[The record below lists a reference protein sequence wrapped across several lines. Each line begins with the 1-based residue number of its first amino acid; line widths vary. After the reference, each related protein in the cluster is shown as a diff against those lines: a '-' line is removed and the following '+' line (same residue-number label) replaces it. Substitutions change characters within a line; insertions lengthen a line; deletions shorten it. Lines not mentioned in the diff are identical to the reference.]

1 MSNSLNCIRFF
12 VLLLTFGLL
21 SQGCGR
27 NEPGQVVPLKNHYA
41 GGFEI
46 VEGDG
51 FTRLTVKNPWEQAR
65 NVSVDYYLVDR
76 NLEVPESL
84 KGKTIIR
91 TPVNRI
97 VCMSTTHLAYLDKL
111 GQLDKISGI
120 SGSQYVSH
128 PAVRKRIGLGE
139 IRDVG
144 YGQNINYEE
153 IIRQKPDLVMMY
165 GVDSEITGIIQKFQD
180 LGIPAILNAEYLEPS
195 PLGKAEWIRFIGA
208 FFDQTA
214 KSDSI
219 FQDIETRYRQLAG
232 KAAGAN
238 PKPSVMV
245 GLPYRDAW
253 WVPGGE
259 SYLAHLIKDAGGNY
273 LGMENKSHESYVVSF
288 EEALLWA
295 SRADVWINT
304 GTAFHREDILAADPR
319 FGNFGVFQKGRIYNN
334 NRRTSPEGGNDFWE
348 SGTLA
353 PEVIL
358 SDLIRV
364 FHPGLIGG
372 DTLFY
377 YREVGHNKNL
387 ENGME

>member
-1 MSNSLNCIRFF
+1 MSRHAYRILY
-12 VLLLTFGLL
+12 LLVVTLWIFL
-21 SQGCGR
+21 QGCGHDNPR
-27 NEPGQVVPLKNHYA
+27 QVIPLQNHYA

-46 VEGDG
+46 HEGEG
-51 FTRLTVKNPWEQAR
+51 YVRLTVKNPWEQAR
-65 NVSVDYYLVDR
+65 NVSVDYYLVDK
-76 NLEVPESL
+76 NSMVPESL

-91 TPVNRI
+91 TPVDRI

-111 GQLDKISGI
+111 GQLDKVSGI

-128 PAVRKRIGLGE
+128 PAVRDRIALGE

-153 IIRQKPDLVMMY
+153 IIRQNPDLVMMY
-165 GVDSEITGIIQKFQD
+165 GVDSEITGIIQKFKD

-208 FFDQTA
+208 FFGQSPEA
-214 KSDSI
+214 DSI
-219 FQDIETRYRQLAG
+219 FRNIEIRYLQLAETVTG
-232 KAAGAN
+232 VTT
-238 PKPSVMV
+238 KPSVMV

-259 SYLAHLIKDAGGNY
+259 SYMAHLINDAGGNY
-273 LGMENKSHESYVVSF
+273 LGKENSSHESYVVSF
-288 EEALLWA
+288 EEALIWA
-295 SRADVWINT
+295 SRAEVWINT
-304 GTAFHREDILAADPR
+304 GTAFYREDMLAADPR
-319 FGNFGVFQKGRIYNN
+319 FENFGVFQKGRIYNN

-348 SGTLA
+348 SGTIA

-358 SDLIRV
+358 SDLIQV
-364 FHPGLIGG
+364 FHPGLAGN

-377 YREVGHNKNL
+377 YREVASKKNL
-387 ENGME
+387 GNGME